1 MLQPVLS
8 EMIPVGLA
16 LDYSYWYDAPVVLR
30 VAAGPTR
37 RSEVQMECTITGESK
52 AVVHVHTGRGDQ
64 DIWKS
69 LILAVEEST
78 ELRRRQAA

>member
-1 MLQPVLS
+1 
-8 EMIPVGLA
+8 
-16 LDYSYWYDAPVVLR
+16 
-30 VAAGPTR
+30 
-37 RSEVQMECTITGESK
+37 MECTITGESK

-78 ELRRRQAA
+78 EFRRRQAA

>member
-1 MLQPVLS
+1 VLQPVPS
-8 EMIPVGLA
+8 KMIPFGMA
-16 LDYSYWYDAPVVLR
+16 ADYSSWYDAPVVLR
-30 VAAGPTR
+30 VAPGPTR
-37 RSEVQMECTITGESK
+37 RCEVQLECTITGESK
-52 AVVHVHTGRGDQ
+52 SVVHVHTGRGDQ